1 MKRTHPNRRLAYSL
15 AKTVEVVCIVYISY
29 VSIPMLM
36 DDRIF
41 VNDNVRRVWK
51 YQRGNQNTQI
61 DLQNTTQKTKWSR
74 NTNITKTGGGL
85 RCSGSV
91 SSSCSTSDT
100 RRVTV
105 KQHEHHMTWKSCW
118 TPVYIDK
125 YNNNKNISGIR
136 VTLVLYVCFVD
147 RCLSFCTFSFG
158 HFVVCSSIY
167 RFWLPPFG
175 IF

>member
-1 MKRTHPNRRLAYSL
+1 MIEYLSKIIYEEFENTKGVIRIRKSTDNGKKKKDKRTN
-15 AKTVEVVCIVYISY
+15 
-29 VSIPMLM
+29 
-36 DDRIF
+36 
-41 VNDNVRRVWK
+41 N
-51 YQRGNQNTQI
+51 
-61 DLQNTTQKTKWSR
+61 DLQNTTQKTKRSR

-147 RCLSFCTFSFG
+147 RCLSFCTFSFC

-167 RFWLPPFG
+167 RF
-175 IF
+175 